1 MHERDNL
8 QREIEALS
16 NVEKASKQM
25 QTQYENERQMRIN
38 SEGDIAR
45 MREQLADQMATSL
58 KEKDNLR
65 RALDEMKYQN
75 EESIR

>member
-1 MHERDNL
+1 
-8 QREIEALS
+8 
-16 NVEKASKQM
+16 M

-45 MREQLADQMATSL
+45 MRVQHADQMATSL

-75 EESIR
+75 EESVR